1 MHSSV
6 ACAGQA
12 RITLIDLGERVCFME
27 VGVVIITRKPT
38 GSLVGDFIRLGR
50 EGLVLDET
58 AKWFCVSEMTLEP
71 RRWPDPGAQLLFII
85 TAGEVIDLART
96 LVVDFLAQ

>member
-1 MHSSV
+1 MQSSV
-6 ACAGQA
+6 ACARQA
-12 RITLIDLGERVCFME
+12 RITLIDLGERVSFME
-27 VGVVIITRKPT
+27 VGVVIIARKPT
-38 GSLVGDFIRLGR
+38 GSLIGDLVGLGR

-58 AKWFCVSEMTLEP
+58 AKWFGVSEMTLEP
-71 RRWPDPGAQLLFII
+71 GRWPDPGAQLLFVI